1 MLRGSSVR
9 VTLGI
14 VIPLFALEAFSPGF
28 LPSFFGAID
37 GSTSENEHKRFISP
51 HTQKLAKMKTKQT
64 VWAEIQPKKTWM
76 DAKKSSKVC

>member
-14 VIPLFALEAFSPGF
+14 VISLFALETFSPGF

-37 GSTSENEHKRFISP
+37 GSASENQHKRFIP
-51 HTQKLAKMKTKQT
+51 PRTQKTG
-64 VWAEIQPKKTWM
+64 
-76 DAKKSSKVC
+76 